1 MARRPCPFSQGDV
14 TRAIRGV
21 EAAGKKVRK
30 VEIRII
36 IDIAQDDDTT
46 TGDSDQNVEIT
57 PEKLM
62 KLL

>member
-1 MARRPCPFSQGDV
+1 MARTPCTLRQVDV
-14 TRAIRGV
+14 TRMIRAV

-30 VEIRII
+30 VEYKVVIE
-36 IDIAQDDDTT
+36 IAQANDAAAV
-46 TGDSDQNVEIT
+46 DSDQNVEIT